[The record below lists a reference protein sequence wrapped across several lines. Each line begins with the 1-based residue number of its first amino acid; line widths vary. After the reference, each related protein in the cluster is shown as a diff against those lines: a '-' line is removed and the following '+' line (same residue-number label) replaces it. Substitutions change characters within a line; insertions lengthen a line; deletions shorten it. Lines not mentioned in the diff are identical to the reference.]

1 MGAFSSS
8 QMTVYA
14 LQPGRGFQQAAAV
27 RGEQFDGFPVRDGW
41 SVYRQFAPAVHQTG
55 RAHRLRRGR
64 EMSEVGGIH
73 RAQFPG
79 AVHSLLQSSLRLRD
93 RRDQG
98 QISPPGLAVAR
109 GQRDA
114 RLDRVL
120 RKRTRSPANRR
131 LANHLLRER
140 DAVFPF
146 LYGPGL
152 EATNWRAEPAIRPML
167 LTRKL

>member
-1 MGAFSSS
+1 
-8 QMTVYA
+8 
-14 LQPGRGFQQAAAV
+14 
-27 RGEQFDGFPVRDGW
+27 
-41 SVYRQFAPAVHQTG
+41 
-55 RAHRLRRGR
+55 
-64 EMSEVGGIH
+64 
-73 RAQFPG
+73 
-79 AVHSLLQSSLRLRD
+79 VHSLLQSSLRLRD

-167 LTRKL
+167 VTRKVGGGIAQPPEHTPKVS